1 MDNSTLPVAAVNSE
15 DGQGPV
21 AWPEV
26 LTENFGDGSWPDLSS
41 EASDESVE
49 AWVQQNGKVLIRT
62 VTWNLCAEPPPIVG
76 DIQQNLLPKDRFHIY
91 IIGTEECERS
101 IAQSALFPSK
111 KGWEAYLNEAMGPNY
126 VPIRSHTLQA
136 IHLMAFVHRGIA
148 HLCSAVTS
156 AAVPTG
162 MGSTLGNKGGVGLYF
177 KIGATRFLVVNAHL
191 AAHQT
196 AEKRR
201 NAEFNRINKMIPVLL
216 EKRGAQFTSTRVS
229 KTFTEAI
236 QINDEGN
243 APPSAVTGGQ
253 GPTAGNDA
261 PPLPVTEEGLGATPI
276 NASFSYA
283 PAHDNNVNNTNINVE
298 SGAPLPINGAGSPSK
313 THSVD
318 LSVQHMIP
326 SVETI
331 VDQTG
336 QVLGEVDEYY
346 PAEAVQPANE
356 QPAITDAAPVG
367 ESNIPSGGE
376 SAQETVGKPLTLNEA
391 SSNHNAEHSNTD
403 AAVGSVADADNSFT
417 PLATTPTTTRAPGA
431 ISTSNSNQAIDALAD
446 EANTAFDGDVNVK
459 NRMDGTA
466 ILDVPKNATKTLE
479 NSADLV
485 VFMGD
490 LNYRIKGNRKIVS
503 SLVANNMHEVL
514 LHNDQLA
521 WNMNKGLVLQNFTEG
536 PLHFKPTY
544 KYDLGSEHYD
554 TSSKGRIPSWTD
566 RILFVPRPGA
576 VQCLAYQSDDSIRT
590 SDHRPVFASFQ
601 VAVNIASGTGASAT
615 AGAEGNNQNTPTAP
629 VFSSESQVCTIM

>member
-1 MDNSTLPVAAVNSE
+1 
-15 DGQGPV
+15 
-21 AWPEV
+21 
-26 LTENFGDGSWPDLSS
+26 
-41 EASDESVE
+41 
-49 AWVQQNGKVLIRT
+49 
-62 VTWNLCAEPPPIVG
+62 
-76 DIQQNLLPKDRFHIY
+76 
-91 IIGTEECERS
+91 
-101 IAQSALFPSK
+101 
-111 KGWEAYLNEAMGPNY
+111 
-126 VPIRSHTLQA
+126 
-136 IHLMAFVHRGIA
+136 MAFVHRGIA

-216 EKRGAQFTSTRVS
+216 EKRGAQFTSTRAS

-243 APPSAVTGGQ
+243 APPNAVTE
-253 GPTAGNDA
+253 GPGPMTGNDP
-261 PPLPVTEEGLGATPI
+261 PPLPVTEEGLGAAPI
-276 NASFSYA
+276 FSFP
-283 PAHDNNVNNTNINVE
+283 PAHDNNVDNTNINVE

-346 PAEAVQPANE
+346 PAEAVQPAN
-356 QPAITDAAPVG
+356 QHLITTDAAPVG
-367 ESNIPSGGE
+367 GSNIPSGGE

-391 SSNHNAEHSNTD
+391 SSNHNAEFSNTD

-417 PLATTPTTTRAPGA
+417 PLATTPTTTRAQGA
-431 ISTSNSNQAIDALAD
+431 ISTSNSSQAIDALAD

-490 LNYRIKGNRKIVS
+490 LNYRIKGNR
-503 SLVANNMHEVL
+503 
-514 LHNDQLA
+514 
-521 WNMNKGLVLQNFTEG
+521 
-536 PLHFKPTY
+536 
-544 KYDLGSEHYD
+544 
-554 TSSKGRIPSWTD
+554 
-566 RILFVPRPGA
+566 
-576 VQCLAYQSDDSIRT
+576 
-590 SDHRPVFASFQ
+590 
-601 VAVNIASGTGASAT
+601 
-615 AGAEGNNQNTPTAP
+615 
-629 VFSSESQVCTIM
+629 